1 MESIDQKIDKMI
13 LGKLTS
19 LIQENTVR
27 IKKINIKFMAL
38 NKKHTVERLDVCY
51 ESYDRLLRGV
61 SKELVRIEKSVR
73 EKFAEPISEERK
85 TKVLS
90 YINTEADLLAKML
103 EDDLRVE
110 YKKFG
115 KEELFVEK
123 FDASLSKLKKNLE
136 DQTQKLMKSMAENSG
151 HKRGYQPAELSE
163 IFEID
168 KTLLIN
174 MNFIS
179 PLTRIS
185 SVFEEL
191 NSDQGAQKVYA
202 VVKEAIREMAKIALE
217 NPEGSADNMKERK
230 ARKMLAAKKS
240 LSLGELVNNVQ
251 LLAEQLSV
259 PQDMR
264 NMSVVDKVWSRLEN
278 SLKESDD
285 GEKLLPGLKL
295 FYDYLNSPGN

>member
-1 MESIDQKIDKMI
+1 MI

-27 IKKINIKFMAL
+27 IKKINIKFMTK

-73 EKFAEPISEERK
+73 EKFAEPISEDRK

-90 YINTEADLLAKML
+90 YINTEADLLATML
-103 EDDLRVE
+103 EDDLRGE

-115 KEELFVEK
+115 KEELFLEK
-123 FDASLSKLKKNLE
+123 FDASLNKLKINLE
-136 DQTQKLMKSMAENSG
+136 DQTQKLMQSMSENSG
-151 HKRGYQPAELSE
+151 QKRGYQPIELSE
-163 IFEID
+163 IFDID

-174 MNFIS
+174 MNFIN

-191 NSDQGAQKVYA
+191 NSDQESQKVYA
-202 VVKEAIREMAKIALE
+202 AVKGAIRDMAKSALE
-217 NPEGSADNMKERK
+217 NPEGSAENMKERK
-230 ARKMLAAKKS
+230 ARKMILAKKS
-240 LSLGELVNNVQ
+240 LSLGELVNNLQ
-251 LLAEQLSV
+251 LLAEHLSV
-259 PQDMR
+259 PQDKR
-264 NMSVVDKVWSRLEN
+264 NMGIIDKLWSRLEN

-285 GEKLLPGLKL
+285 SAKLLPGLKL